1 MAKNAADTIERDRNA
16 LDLRV
21 KGRSFSS
28 IAKELEFPRAVD
40 ANEAFNRALRRC
52 SAKERKTVTD
62 RELTRLDAL
71 AKADSNNGDE
81 KAAQRARAIKGL
93 RARLLAE

>member
-1 MAKNAADTIERDRNA
+1 M
-16 LDLRV
+16 

-28 IAKELEFPRAVD
+28 IAKELEFARAVD

-52 SAKERKTVTD
+52 PDDERKSVTD
-62 RELTRLDAL
+62 KELKRLDAL
-71 AKADSNNGDE
+71 AGVDGHDE
-81 KAAQRARAIKGL
+81 EKTAQRARAIKGL

>member
-1 MAKNAADTIERDRNA
+1 MPTASDSVDRDRQA

-21 KGRSFSS
+21 KGRSFSA

-62 RELTRLDAL
+62 KELERLDAL
-71 AKADSNNGDE
+71 ASADGADE
-81 KAAQRARAIKGL
+81 EKSAQRARAIKGL

>member
-1 MAKNAADTIERDRNA
+1 MANVTDSVDRDRQA
-16 LDLRV
+16 LDLRM

-28 IAKELEFPRAVD
+28 IAKELEFSRAVD

-52 SAKERKTVTD
+52 SDDERKSVTD
-62 RELTRLDAL
+62 KELKRLDAL
-71 AKADSNNGDE
+71 ASADGHDE
-81 KAAQRARAIKGL
+81 EKTAQRARAIKGL

>member
-1 MAKNAADTIERDRNA
+1 MADVTDSVERDRTA
-16 LDLRV
+16 LDLRM

-52 SAKERKTVTD
+52 SDKERKSVTD
-62 RELTRLDAL
+62 KELKRLDAL
-71 AKADSNNGDE
+71 ASADGHDEE

-93 RARLLAE
+93 RARLLAD

>member
-1 MAKNAADTIERDRNA
+1 MAKTAESVERDRKA

-21 KGRSFSS
+21 EGRSFSS

-52 SAKERKTVTD
+52 PAKERKGVVD
-62 RELTRLDAL
+62 RELKRLDAL
-71 AKADSNNGDE
+71 ENATGNGDDE
-81 KAAQRARAIKGL
+81 KAQQRARAIKGL
-93 RARLLAE
+93 RARLLAK

>member
-1 MAKNAADTIERDRNA
+1 MAKATETVERDRAA
-16 LDLRV
+16 LDLRM
-21 KGRSFSS
+21 KGRSFSF

-52 SAKERKTVTD
+52 DDKERKAVTD
-62 RELTRLDAL
+62 KELKRLDAL
-71 AKADSNNGDE
+71 ASADGHDEE

-93 RARLLAE
+93 RARLLAD

>member
-1 MAKNAADTIERDRNA
+1 MPKASDSVDRDRQA

-21 KGRSFSS
+21 KGRSFSF
-28 IAKELEFPRAVD
+28 IAKELEFARAVD

-52 SAKERKTVTD
+52 PAKERKVVVKQ
-62 RELTRLDAL
+62 ELQRLDAL
-71 AKADSNNGDE
+71 AEADKTKDDKKS
-81 KAAQRARAIKGL
+81 AQRARAIRGL